1 MTYGNVT
8 YRAPPSETRVACFG
22 AVSDDFFFSGDER
35 SDPLATD
42 ERFLAPSLTTRAFSS
57 SSSHDDDDDENDDW
71 FSGAFRGATRNAT
84 SSMCALRGAKIV
96 DAPKKT
102 GRRVQLEKKKE
113 KENEGGA
120 FDYAAFFAAG
130 DGFVAVRFAMKRR
143 PRRDDTKTTSIGDV
157 SEPHG
162 WVPVAL
168 ASGQRFETRTALSV
182 FHRDWLPFPGGVLR
196 AETEKE

>member
-1 MTYGNVT
+1 MG
-8 YRAPPSETRVACFG
+8 SE
-22 AVSDDFFFSGDER
+22 
-35 SDPLATD
+35 
-42 ERFLAPSLTTRAFSS
+42 
-57 SSSHDDDDDENDDW
+57 
-71 FSGAFRGATRNAT
+71 
-84 SSMCALRGAKIV
+84 MCIRDSAR
-96 DAPKKT
+96 T
-102 GRRVQLEKKKE
+102 GRRVEKK
-113 KENEGGA
+113 NGGA

-130 DGFVAVRFAMKRR
+130 DGFVAFRFAMKR
-143 PRRDDTKTTSIGDV
+143 RRDDTKTTGDV